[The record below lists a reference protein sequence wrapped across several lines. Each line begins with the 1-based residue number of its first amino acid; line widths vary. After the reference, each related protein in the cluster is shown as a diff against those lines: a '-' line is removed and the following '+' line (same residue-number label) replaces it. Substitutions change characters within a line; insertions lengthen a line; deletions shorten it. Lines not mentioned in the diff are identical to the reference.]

1 MEKEIGDA
9 LVSICIHFH
18 MERLGSILTILTYS
32 TIKKTGYGEFHMSF
46 IVIMNSSYIYRYSK
60 GCNII
65 IAKDVLTYLYTPV
78 IATVSINL
86 LKLDVCLCFV
96 LTLIQCALSQ
106 LAEDFIYAWSC
117 KS

>member
-1 MEKEIGDA
+1 M
-9 LVSICIHFH
+9 
-18 MERLGSILTILTYS
+18 
-32 TIKKTGYGEFHMSF
+32 YG
-46 IVIMNSSYIYRYSK
+46 K

-78 IATVSINL
+78 IATVSIIINL

-106 LAEDFIYAWSC
+106 LAEDFIYSWSC
-117 KS
+117 KSSLFQ